1 MYFIIRKK
9 AVIIVIA
16 VFILSICASICFY
29 ASPVQGDA
37 EDIRLPVIMYHGLC
51 TKKEKRG
58 RYMIDPDCFEQ
69 DLIYLK
75 NNGFQTILVSELVSH
90 FENNTPLPEKPVL
103 LTFDDGYLNNYTIAF
118 PLLKKYNMKAVIS
131 PIAAEADKAEN
142 EKYRS
147 DLWSQCKW
155 EQLKEMADSGLVGI
169 ENHSYDLHKISDG
182 KKGAAATPGESTD
195 AYSSRLSCD
204 LCLANDKIQQ
214 NTGKR
219 PCAFVCPFGA
229 ISKDTETIVRN
240 SGFSAMMD
248 CEEKINHITGPDDL
262 YHIHRF
268 LRPDKLSAGEFFAG
282 CLGQ

>member
-1 MYFIIRKK
+1 MYFVIRKK

-16 VFILSICASICFY
+16 VFILSLCASICFY

-118 PLLKKYNMKAVIS
+118 PLLKKYNMKAV
-131 PIAAEADKAEN
+131 
-142 EKYRS
+142 
-147 DLWSQCKW
+147 L
-155 EQLKEMADSGLVGI
+155 
-169 ENHSYDLHKISDG
+169 
-182 KKGAAATPGESTD
+182 
-195 AYSSRLSCD
+195 
-204 LCLANDKIQQ
+204 
-214 NTGKR
+214 
-219 PCAFVCPFGA
+219 
-229 ISKDTETIVRN
+229 
-240 SGFSAMMD
+240 
-248 CEEKINHITGPDDL
+248 
-262 YHIHRF
+262 
-268 LRPDKLSAGEFFAG
+268 
-282 CLGQ
+282 